1 MTGSRLPFAN
11 LHRAEWLRLADA
23 ANRPVLAGTSV
34 TVNATRSRLG
44 ARENLYSLH
53 WQQP

>member
-34 TVNATRSRLG
+34 TVKPRKR
-44 ARENLYSLH
+44 NLA
-53 WQQP
+53 